1 MKRMFRIGSV
11 ILLTAVVAVACGKK
25 AASPVSPDA
34 VEQAGGDATAP
45 GGLKATP
52 PTPQSPTNGQKP
64 TGSLVLV
71 AGRSTMPYSPVQL
84 ALSYQFE
91 ILTPAG
97 ARVYLS
103 PLVAGG
109 SGATVSHTPNAPL
122 NADQTYHWR
131 VRAVYDNAM
140 GPNSANATFVASRPA
155 AFINSTTL
163 WDPLDNP
170 NDGFAARRIVGPH
183 TWIPGV
189 GLRLDDPNSH
199 VSYELPNG
207 GRIEEGE
214 ISAIISNTPHNTEFT
229 KTKVLSMTGGYTD
242 ATTNHA
248 RMSLEKRGEA
258 PTGGVAWRFLTTDGE
273 GVDTIGG
280 ERDIRNFDFD
290 DGPHF
295 WQATW
300 RHNHFNVLIQK
311 GGPGGPELYNFGKHY
326 DGFYNPVPQHV
337 IWIGFGPNRSG
348 PDSSTVPGMIASR
361 LWASWDP
368 RPAYAN
374 Q

>member
-1 MKRMFRIGSV
+1 MKQMYRIGSV
-11 ILLTAVVAVACGKK
+11 LVLTAAVAVACGKQ
-25 AASPVSPDA
+25 SPNPVSPSG
-34 VEQAGGDATAP
+34 VEQADGAATPP
-45 GGLKATP
+45 GGLKATA

-71 AGRSTMPYSPVQL
+71 AGRSTMPYSPVQFDL
-84 ALSYQFE
+84 VYQFE
-91 ILTPAG
+91 ILTTTG
-97 ARVYLS
+97 AVVYTS
-103 PLVAGG
+103 PLVSAGG
-109 SGATVSHTPNAPL
+109 STVSHAPNAGL
-122 NADQTYHWR
+122 ISDQTYHWR
-131 VRAVYDNAM
+131 VRAMFDGRN
-140 GPNSANATFVASRPA
+140 GPYSSNATFVANRPG
-155 AFINSTTL
+155 AFINETTL

-170 NDGFAARRIVGPH
+170 NDGFAARRIIGPH

-189 GLRLDDPNSH
+189 GLRLDDFTSH
-199 VSYELPNG
+199 VAYELPNG

-214 ISAIISNTPHNTEFT
+214 LSAIISNTPHNTEGG

-248 RMSLEKRGEA
+248 RMSLEKRGDS
-258 PTGGVAWRFLTTDGE
+258 PTGGIAWRFITTEDD

-290 DGPHF
+290 AGPHF

-300 RHNHFNVLIQK
+300 RHNVFNVLIQK
-311 GGPGGPELYNFGKHY
+311 GGPGGPELYNFGKPY
-326 DGFYNPVPQHV
+326 AGFYNPVPQHV

-348 PDSSTVPGMIASR
+348 PDSSTVAGMIASK

>member
-1 MKRMFRIGSV
+1 MKQMFRIGSV
-11 ILLTAVVAVACGKK
+11 LLLTAAVAAACGKN
-25 AASPVSPDA
+25 SPNPVSPTGA
-34 VEQAGGDATAP
+34 EQADGAATAP
-45 GGLKATP
+45 GGLKATA

-64 TGSLVLV
+64 TGALELV
-71 AGRSTMPYSPVQL
+71 ASPSTMPFSPVQL
-84 ALSYQFE
+84 ELSYQFE

-97 ARVYLS
+97 VVVYQS
-103 PLVAGG
+103 PFVGASG
-109 SGATVSHTPNAPL
+109 STVRHTPTASL
-122 NADQTYHWR
+122 TVDQTYHWR
-131 VRAVYDNAM
+131 VRAVFDGAM
-140 GPNSANATFVASRPA
+140 GPNSANATFVANRPG
-155 AFINSTTL
+155 AFINATTL

-189 GLRLDDPNSH
+189 GLRMDSPVSY

-229 KTKVLSMTGGYTD
+229 KTKVLSMTGGYSD
-242 ATTNHA
+242 ATTNYA
-248 RMSLEKRGEA
+248 RMTLEKRGDA
-258 PTGGVAWRFLTTDGE
+258 PTGGIAWRFLTTDGE

-290 DGPHF
+290 AGPHF

-300 RHNHFNVLIQK
+300 RNSHFGVLVQK

-326 DGFYNPVPQHV
+326 GGFYNPEPHV

-348 PDSSTVPGMIASR
+348 PDSGTVPGMIASR

>member
-1 MKRMFRIGSV
+1 M
-11 ILLTAVVAVACGKK
+11 AVACGKQ
-25 AASPVSPDA
+25 AASPVSPSGA
-34 VEQAGGDATAP
+34 EQADTSATPP
-45 GGLKATP
+45 GGLKATA
-52 PTPQSPTNGQKP
+52 PTPVSPTNGVKP
-64 TGSLVLV
+64 TGTLTLV
-71 AGRSTMPYSPVQL
+71 ATRSTMPFAPAQL
-84 ALSYQFE
+84 DLSYEFQ
-91 ILTPAG
+91 ILTPQG
-97 ARVYLS
+97 AVIWS
-103 PLVAGG
+103 QAVSGG
-109 SGATVSHTPNAPL
+109 SGSTVSVAPNASL
-122 NADQTYHWR
+122 NNDQTYNWR
-131 VRAVYDNAM
+131 ARAMYQGAM
-140 GPNSANATFVASRPA
+140 GPFSANASFVANKPA
-155 AFINSTTL
+155 AFINERTL

-170 NDGFAARRIVGPH
+170 NDGFAARRIAGPH

-189 GLRLDDPNSH
+189 GLRMDSCVSY

-214 ISAIISNTPHNTEFT
+214 FSAIITNTPHNTEYT
-229 KTKVLSMTGGYTD
+229 KTKVLSMTGGYHD
-242 ATTNHA
+242 ATTNEA
-248 RMSLEKRGEA
+248 RMTLEKRGDA
-258 PTGGVAWRFLTTDGE
+258 PTGGIAWRFLTTDGE

-300 RHNHFNVLIQK
+300 RNNHFNVLVQK

-326 DGFYNPVPQHV
+326 GGFYNPVPHV

-348 PDSSTVPGMIASR
+348 CDSGTVPGMIASR

-368 RPAYAN
+368 RPPYAN

>member
-1 MKRMFRIGSV
+1 MKQMFRIGSV
-11 ILLTAVVAVACGKK
+11 LVLTAAFAVACGK
-25 AASPVSPDA
+25 SSPNPVSPSSA
-34 VEQAGGDATAP
+34 EQSSSDATAP
-45 GGLKATP
+45 GGLKASA
-52 PTPQSPTNGQKP
+52 PTPVSPTNGVKP
-64 TGSLVLV
+64 TGALELV
-71 AGRSTMPYSPVQL
+71 ATRSTMPYSPVQYE
-84 ALSYQFE
+84 LSYQFE

-97 ARVYLS
+97 ALVYQS
-103 PLVAGG
+103 PLVGA
-109 SGATVSHTPNAPL
+109 SGTQVRHTPTASL
-122 NADQTYHWR
+122 TVDQTYHWR
-131 VRAVYDNAM
+131 VRAVFEGAN
-140 GPNSANATFVASRPA
+140 GPNSANATFVANRPG
-155 AFINSTTL
+155 AFINETTL

-170 NDGFAARRIVGPH
+170 NDGFAARRIVGAH

-189 GLRLDDPNSH
+189 GLRMDEPTSH
-199 VSYELPNG
+199 VAYELPNG

-214 ISAIISNTPHNTEFT
+214 LSAIISNTPHNTEGG
-229 KTKVLSMTGGYTD
+229 KTKVFSMTGGYTD
-242 ATTNHA
+242 ATTNYA
-248 RMSLEKRGEA
+248 RMSVEKRGDS
-258 PTGGVAWRFLTTDGE
+258 PTGGIAWRFITTEDD

-300 RHNHFNVLIQK
+300 RNNHFNVLVQK

-326 DGFYNPVPQHV
+326 GGFYNPVPHV

-348 PDSSTVPGMIASR
+348 PDSSTVPGMIIKA

>member
-1 MKRMFRIGSV
+1 MKQMYRIGSV
-11 ILLTAVVAVACGKK
+11 LVLTAAVAVACGKQ
-25 AASPVSPDA
+25 SPNPVSPSG
-34 VEQAGGDATAP
+34 VEQADGAATPP
-45 GGLKATP
+45 GGLKASA
-52 PTPQSPTNGQKP
+52 PTTLSPTNGQKLP
-64 TGSLVLV
+64 GALVLT

-91 ILTPAG
+91 VLTTG
-97 ARVYLS
+97 GQVLHTS
-103 PLVAGG
+103 PPIGG
-109 SGATVSHTPNAPL
+109 SGATISYTPTVAL
-122 NADQTYHWR
+122 NVDQPYLWR
-131 VRAVYDNAM
+131 VRAVYEGAM
-140 GPNSANATFVASRPA
+140 GPLSANATFVGNRPG
-155 AFINSTTL
+155 AFINETTL

-189 GLRLDDPNSH
+189 GLQMDSCVSF

-214 ISAIISNTPHNTEFT
+214 LSAIITNTPHNTEYT

-248 RMSLEKRGEA
+248 RMTIEKRGDA
-258 PTGGVAWRFLTTDGE
+258 PTGGIAWRFLTTEDD

-290 DGPHF
+290 AGPHF

-300 RHNHFNVLIQK
+300 RHNFFNVLVQK
-311 GGPGGPELYNFGKHY
+311 GGPGGPELYNFGKPY
-326 DGFYNPVPQHV
+326 AGFYNPVPQHV

-348 PDSSTVPGMIASR
+348 CDSGTVPGMIASR

-368 RPAYAN
+368 RPPYAN